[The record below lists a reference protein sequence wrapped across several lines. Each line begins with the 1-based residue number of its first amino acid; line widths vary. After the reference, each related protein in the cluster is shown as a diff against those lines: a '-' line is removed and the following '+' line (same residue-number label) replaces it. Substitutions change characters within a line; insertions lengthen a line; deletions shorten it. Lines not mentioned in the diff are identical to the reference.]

1 MFITFEKHYF
11 FAFVALSLIFASS
24 PSQTVYSSEEE
35 EGGGGLDCEVEI
47 TGGESRMYLGQ
58 YAFLEANLSEVQ
70 GTENYTWTVEG
81 PIIKEYDDNVDNGT
95 LFNVSRN
102 IEPPTLMSPVD
113 FQQSSISFYWQPNA
127 TDMNRTV
134 SVTVQTSD
142 GKICEDSKD
151 FTVAMSMDDI
161 DKQAEDFYVVQNHP
175 IPTENTTNVLQEHQD
190 WHSRYRGPEASYFDQ
205 GDLFFDFHNLFIAH
219 FDAWRELFGYPSIIE
234 WNPGSPIPRGVEID
248 HDSRYGYRNER
259 DQQPL
264 PSWFDPRGGEDGIRP
279 IFFIQNET
287 GYPQQIPPGHPLE
300 GHRAIIFVSTSNPAL
315 DNDTR
320 QFLQQFE
327 GHTFPMCEEWDVPN
341 NSSKYPIEQ
350 DALNDF
356 DSDKELLGCALT
368 YPYHDTTHGRVAG
381 DRNGTSGDMAS
392 TGTSPIDPLFWR
404 FHKFID
410 SVSANRSQIEEP
422 APTLALDEEAED
434 IVPPRVFAQN
444 PFRLYPFLTELPTI
458 SEQERD
464 LFGVAG
470 VPALSAEFSEP
481 VTGVTAKDFTVNGS
495 PATQVYGKGAGPYI
509 FIGFN
514 TPGIGPVNVT
524 FAPGNITDGAGNRFE
539 GSTWSYEIVEPTAD
553 KDIDGV
559 MDGLEVNLWR
569 LDPNRTDTDGDTID
583 DGVEVSSSGCLNPLV
598 HDIDAGMMGMGM
610 FTLSLPGNDSDNN
623 NTMGMGMTTGI
634 SGNSSS
640 SSSSSLDSDSD
651 GVSNVQEI
659 NNKTDP
665 CSPEQPQQSLQV
677 SQGLFPHADNGTTTS
692 LLNQN
697 VSSSF
702 PFVIGIQ
709 KSGGIAGS
717 TTANILSYD
726 SLSKVATSIVN
737 GNKASR
743 QISDFEEQEAERILN
758 RSGFLGPT
766 TTFYPPASGSADY
779 IEFTVFGTLNG
790 RVYAGYWTDVSE
802 GVPEQIRNL
811 PYIMA
816 YVLGTGRVF

>member
-1 MFITFEKHYF
+1 LSSGFKLRTLC
-11 FAFVALSLIFASS
+11 FAFVAFSIFFVSG
-24 PSQTVYSSEEE
+24 PIQTVYSSEE
-35 EGGGGLDCEVEI
+35 GGLDCEVEI
-47 TGGESRMYLGQ
+47 TGGESRMYPGQ
-58 YAFLEANLSEVQ
+58 SAMFKANLSEVQ

-102 IEPPTLMSPVD
+102 IEPPTLMSPDD
-113 FQQSSISFYWQPNA
+113 FQESSISFYWQPNA

-142 GKICEDSKD
+142 GEICEDSKD

-161 DKQAEDFYVVQNHP
+161 DKQAEDFYVVENHP
-175 IPTENTTNVLQEHQD
+175 IPTENTTSVLQEHQD

-248 HDSRYGYRNER
+248 HDARYGYRNAS

-264 PSWFDPRGGEDGIRP
+264 PSWFDPRGGGEDGIRP

-287 GYPQQIPPGHPLE
+287 GYPQQIPPGHLLE
-300 GHRAIIFVSTSNPAL
+300 GHRVIIFVSTSNPAL
-315 DNDTR
+315 DDNTR

-327 GHTFPMCEEWDVPN
+327 GHTFPLCEEWDAPD
-341 NSSKYPIEQ
+341 NSSKYAIEQ

-356 DSDKELLGCALT
+356 DPDKELLGCALT

-381 DRNGTSGDMAS
+381 NRNGTSGDMAS
-392 TGTSPIDPLFWR
+392 TGTSPIDPIFWR
-404 FHKFID
+404 FHKFVD
-410 SVSANRSQIEEP
+410 SVSTNRSQIEEP
-422 APTLALDEEAED
+422 APTLALDEEAGD
-434 IVPPRVFAQN
+434 TIPPRVFAQN

-509 FIGFN
+509 FIGFS

-524 FAPGNITDGAGNRFE
+524 FAPGNITDEAGNRFE

-569 LDPNRTDTDGDTID
+569 LDPNRTDTDGDTIN
-583 DGVEVSSSGCLNPLV
+583 DGVEVSSGCLNPLV

-610 FTLSLPGNDSDNN
+610 FTLSLPVNDSDNN
-623 NTMGMGMTTGI
+623 NNTMGMTTSI
-634 SGNSSS
+634 SGNSS

-651 GVSNVQEI
+651 GMSNVQEI

-665 CSPEQPQQSLQV
+665 CSPEKPQQSLQV
-677 SQGLFPHADNGTTTS
+677 SEGLFLSADNATAAP
-692 LLNQN
+692 LLTQN
-697 VSSSF
+697 DSSF
-702 PFVIGIQ
+702 PFGIVIQ
-709 KSGGIAGS
+709 KSGGIAAS
-717 TTANILSYD
+717 SASNLSYD
-726 SLSKVATSIVN
+726 SLSKLATSIVN
-737 GNKASR
+737 GSKASR
-743 QISDFEEQEAERILN
+743 QISDFDEQEAKRLLN
-758 RSGFLGPT
+758 NSGFFGLT
-766 TTFYPPASGSADY
+766 TTYYPPPSGSADY
-779 IEFTVFGTLNG
+779 IEFTVIATLNG
-790 RVYAGYWTDVSE
+790 RLHAVHWTDVSE
-802 GVPEQIRNL
+802 GVPEPIRNL

>member
-1 MFITFEKHYF
+1 MFITFKLQTLF
-11 FAFVALSLIFASS
+11 SAFVALSLIFASN
-24 PSQTVYSSEEE
+24 PIQTIHSSN
-35 EGGGGLDCEVEI
+35 GGGLDCKVEI
-47 TGGESRMYLGQ
+47 IGGESRMYPGQ
-58 YAFLEANLSEVQ
+58 YAFFEANLSEVQ

-113 FQQSSISFYWQPNA
+113 FQESSISFYWQPNA
-127 TDMNRTV
+127 TDMDRTV

-142 GKICEDSKD
+142 DKKCEDSRD
-151 FTVAMSMDDI
+151 FTVAMSTGDI
-161 DKQAEDFYVVQNHP
+161 DKQAEDFYVVENHP
-175 IPTENTTNVLQEHQD
+175 IPSANTTRVLQEHQD

-234 WNPGSPIPRGVEID
+234 WNPGSPIPRGIEID
-248 HDSRYGYRNER
+248 HDARYGYRNES
-259 DQQPL
+259 DQRPL
-264 PSWFDPRGGEDGIRP
+264 PSWFDSLGEDGRIRP

-300 GHRAIIFVSTSNPAL
+300 GHRAIRFLSTSNPAL

-320 QFLQQFE
+320 QYLQQFE

-341 NSSKYPIEQ
+341 NSSRYSIEQ

-356 DSDKELLGCALT
+356 DPDKELLGCALT

-381 DRNGTSGDMAS
+381 DRNGTSGDMGS
-392 TGTSPIDPLFWR
+392 TGTSPIDPIFWR

-410 SVSANRSQIEEP
+410 NVSANRSQIEEP
-422 APTLALDEEAED
+422 APTLALSEEAID
-434 IVPPRVFAQN
+434 TAPPRVFAQN

-470 VPALSAEFSEP
+470 VPALSAEFDEP

-509 FIGFN
+509 FIGFE

-524 FAPGNITDGAGNRFE
+524 LAPGNITDEAGNRFE
-539 GSTWSYEIVEPTAD
+539 GSTWSYEIVESTAD

-569 LDPNRTDTDGDTID
+569 TDPTRPDVDGDGIS
-583 DGVEVSSSGCLNPLV
+583 DGLEVSSGCLNPLV
-598 HDIDAGMMGMGM
+598 NDIDAGTMGMGM
-610 FTLSLPGNDSDNN
+610 FTLSLPVNDSNNN
-623 NTMGMGMTTGI
+623 NTNDMTMGI
-634 SGNSSS
+634 SGN
-640 SSSSSLDSDSD
+640 SSSLDSDSD
-651 GVSNVQEI
+651 GITNVQEI

-665 CSPEQPQQSLQV
+665 CSPEQPQRSLQV
-677 SQGLFPHADNGTTTS
+677 SEGLLPRADNTTTTP
-692 LLNQN
+692 LLTQN
-697 VSSSF
+697 ATTSF
-702 PFVIGIQ
+702 PFAIAIQ

-717 TTANILSYD
+717 TTTGNLSYD

-737 GNKASR
+737 SNKLSR
-743 QISDFEEQEAERILN
+743 QISDFDEQEAKRLLN
-758 RSGFLGPT
+758 NSGFFRSSI
-766 TTFYPPASGSADY
+766 TFYPPAEGSADY
-779 IEFTVFGTLNG
+779 IEFTVIATLNG
-790 RVYAGYWTDVSE
+790 KLHAVYWTDVSE
-802 GVPEQIRNL
+802 EVPEPIRNL

-816 YVLGTGRVF
+816 YLLGTGRVF